1 MLLKLSED
9 YVSNLIRKES
19 QIGIQLDSI
28 ISKICFLDP
37 SQTDLELMEIW
48 NELYDKYGNRMEKF
62 KKHWERENLKS
73 IGKEYGQLKDEVM
86 NASPLKVE
94 LPHFKI
100 KLVDNMG

>member
-9 YVSNLIRKES
+9 YISNLIRKES
-19 QIGIQLDSI
+19 QIGIQLESI
-28 ISKICFLDP
+28 ISNISFLDS

-48 NELYDKYGNRMEKF
+48 NELYDKYGNQMEKF
-62 KKHWERENLKS
+62 KKQWERENLKS
-73 IGKEYGQLKDEVM
+73 IGTEYGRFKDEVL
-86 NASPLKVE
+86 NSTPLKVE